1 MSVGSPE
8 GKGGEHDSSFF
19 LAAFSLFSELRS
31 CLDDDEMRSA
41 GWCAPLIWVAGYLA
55 RNSAKLILL
64 LYTTL
69 TICTHEK
76 KVSDPKYFDIIVI
89 KYLL

>member
-1 MSVGSPE
+1 MF
-8 GKGGEHDSSFF
+8 FF
-19 LAAFSLFSELRS
+19 LAAFSLFSELRN

-41 GWCAPLIWVAGYLA
+41 RWCAPLIWVAGYLA
-55 RNSAKLILL
+55 RNSAQLILL
-64 LYTTL
+64 LYKPL